1 MVAFIGTS
9 NMKSQYTLP
18 VTLLTGF
25 LGSGKTTLLNHLLR
39 HVPLTAVV
47 MNEFGEI
54 GLDHQL
60 LEETQGPLALLSGGC
75 VCCQVVGS
83 LAPTLKNLAMG
94 RADGKLPPFE
104 RVIIETTG
112 IADPAPILDTL
123 LNDRWIAAR
132 FRMDGVV
139 TTVDAVL
146 GEQQLDSYPEAL
158 RQVAVADRL
167 VITKTDLAQA
177 EMVDALRARLTDLNP
192 AATQV
197 IAIQGETDYA
207 ALLGLGLFN
216 PADKHPDVAKWLAHQ
231 RYKPVSGGLL
241 GGKARSTG
249 PALHD
254 ERIKSF
260 SLDFDTPLEW
270 EGVSAAL
277 EMLSAFRAKQL
288 LRMKAIVNVQ
298 GRDKPVVLHAVQ
310 HVFYP
315 PAELAA
321 WPDEDRRSRFVFI
334 TDGLEEEFVKKL
346 LEDFTH
352 AAAAGTLASTPE
364 TTTQSK
370 T

>member
-1 MVAFIGTS
+1 MHPELP
-9 NMKSQYTLP
+9 LP

-25 LGSGKTTLLNHLLR
+25 LGSGKTTLLNRMLR
-39 HVPLTAVV
+39 QVPLTAVV
-47 MNEFGEI
+47 MNEFGEV

-60 LEETQGPLALLSGGC
+60 LEETRGPLALLAGGC

-112 IADPAPILDTL
+112 IADPAPILATL
-123 LNDRWIAAR
+123 LHDRWIAAR

-167 VITKTDLAQA
+167 VITKADLAGGA
-177 EMVDALRARLTDLNP
+177 AVAALRTRLTMLNP
-192 AATQV
+192 AAMQLSAV
-197 IAIQGETDYA
+197 RGETDPA
-207 ALLGLGLFN
+207 ALLNLGLFN
-216 PADKHPDVAKWLAHQ
+216 SANKHPDVARWLAHQ
-231 RYKPVSGGLL
+231 RYRPVAGGLL
-241 GGKARSTG
+241 GGKPQPAQ

-254 ERIKSF
+254 DRIRSF
-260 SLDFDTPLEW
+260 SLSFDDPLDW
-270 EGVSAAL
+270 DGVSAAL
-277 EMLSAFRAKQL
+277 EMLSAFRAKQM
-288 LRMKAIVNVQ
+288 LRMKAIVNLR
-298 GRDKPVVLHAVQ
+298 GRDQPVVLHAVQ
-310 HVFYP
+310 HVAYP

-321 WPDEDRRSRFVFI
+321 WPEGEHGPDRRSRFVFI

-352 AAAAGTLASTPE
+352 AAVAGTLTANPE
-364 TTTQSK
+364 MQAK
-370 T
+370 PQA